1 MKISNK
7 TYLTILTV
15 VLSTICLNAFSSL
28 SQSPDFK
35 PVWQSGTP
43 ITIVSEQDKMTKYT
57 VELPPF
63 KKEQDKVLVMK
74 FQARL
79 DTPTPA
85 GWNEYLAIEMNHTLL
100 NQKVLVSD
108 YTSGYY
114 RLINRVQPLKT
125 TIGQINW
132 WKERGEFPCLLT
144 FFSNGKDLDERVIN
158 YKEEGFWYLLD
169 ISDVAN
175 FVEIGAD
182 ERIEK
187 SEKNTIT
194 FINSYLNNYAPDRS
208 INMIIENL
216 EVGYLP
222 RAVVDKYAKQELET
236 YSEVKPKE
244 QAQKD
249 SYSVNIGEDG
259 EIEILIGSAKYKFTS
274 SYSYA
279 GEKIGFNSFNAKSS
293 ENRWGVSINKLADL
307 TFEVLG
313 EDSEYTVKRTIEILD
328 DRIRIK
334 DNIKNKKDDPIGVL
348 IHHEAML
355 TDLPQRWWLAGVESM
370 ELLEGIAENPT
381 FFITCQNTGLGF
393 VAEDNLLRAQG
404 ELVKRNNVV
413 QYSTRHFGLDKNR
426 DYTFEFSLYPSLS
439 ADYFP
444 FINKVRNDWNVNH
457 TILGPF
463 AFSEEVI
470 PERKIK
476 IYSVGP
482 WFDYYTINPA
492 TGKTY
497 TWEEY
502 ENNVKPIIEKI
513 KSQQA
518 DAILLGKVETNLF
531 SLDKKDIKG
540 GEILPGGSADG
551 SGKYGLILNKE
562 QSEVL
567 KKSIPEWLDSILQT
581 EEGNVIVDNYYL
593 STPDSINLLLY
604 LKKDNYRF
612 KHFIK
617 QIDFLMDKIGFGGVY
632 IDQFTLTWGKLGRPD
647 RQTYEQW
654 DGFTVDI
661 DETTGKIT
669 KKYTDCGFIGAT
681 ARGEVLKHIIDK
693 GGIAVVNTF
702 PTAKE
707 EQNIP
712 NVFRFAEFE
721 NDPVNPLTFMDKK
734 PPNTIQCAK
743 GHLSTP
749 IILGIRPVRF
759 GEEGKTK
766 CAEII
771 MKSVITAL
779 RNGSLYYY
787 YESII
792 PKETNGEC
800 GPVNHMF
807 PFTPVEI
814 NEGYLIGKERVITC
828 VSKTFHWEKE
838 PNIYLFDLKGRE
850 IPHNSKVTENNGAW
864 EVNINLN
871 DWNEI
876 AVIE

>member
-1 MKISNK
+1 M
-7 TYLTILTV
+7 
-15 VLSTICLNAFSSL
+15 
-28 SQSPDFK
+28 
-35 PVWQSGTP
+35 
-43 ITIVSEQDKMTKYT
+43 
-57 VELPPF
+57 
-63 KKEQDKVLVMK
+63 VLVMK

-85 GWNEYLAIEMNHTLL
+85 GWNEYLAIEINGTLL
-100 NQKVLVSD
+100 NQKVIVSD

-114 RLINRVQPLKT
+114 RLINRVEPLKT
-125 TIGQINW
+125 TLGQINW
-132 WKERGEFPCLLT
+132 WKEIGEFPCLLT
-144 FFSNGKDLDERVIN
+144 FFSNGKELDKRIIN

-194 FINSYLNNYAPDRS
+194 FINTYLNNYAPGKS

-216 EVGYLP
+216 EIGYLP
-222 RAVVDKYAKQELET
+222 RAEVGKYAKQELEK
-236 YSEVKPKE
+236 YGDVKAKE
-244 QAQKD
+244 QVKRD
-249 SYSVNIGEDG
+249 IYDVTIGETG
-259 EIEILIGSAKYKFTS
+259 EIEILIGVAKYKFTS
-274 SYSYA
+274 SYSCA
-279 GEKIGFNSFNAKSS
+279 GEKIGFNSFNAKNG
-293 ENRWGVSINKLADL
+293 ENRWSVSINKVADS

-313 EDSEYTVKRTIEILD
+313 EGSEYTVKKTIEILD
-328 DRIRIK
+328 DKIK
-334 DNIKNKKDDPIGVL
+334 VKENIKNKKDEPIGV
-348 IHHEAML
+348 IINHETML
-355 TDLPQRWWLAGVESM
+355 TDLPQRWWLAGVDNI

-381 FFITCQNTGLGF
+381 FFITSDSTGLGF

-404 ELVKRNNVV
+404 ELVKRNNVI
-413 QYSTRHFGLDKNR
+413 QYSTRHFGLDQNK

-439 ADYFP
+439 TEYFS

-470 PERKIK
+470 PERQIK
-476 IYSVGP
+476 IYAVGP

-518 DAILLGKVETNLF
+518 DAILLGKVETNLY
-531 SLDKKDIKG
+531 SLNKKDIEG
-540 GEILPGGSADG
+540 GEILPGGSADR
-551 SGKYGLILNKE
+551 SGKYGLTLNSE

-604 LKKDNYRF
+604 LKEGNYRF

-617 QIDFLMDKIGFGGVY
+617 QIDFLMDKVGFGGVY

-669 KKYTDCGFIGAT
+669 RKYTDCGFIGAT
-681 ARGEVLKHIIDK
+681 ARGEVLKHITYK

-707 EQNIP
+707 EQNLP

-721 NDPVNPLTFMDKK
+721 SDPVNPLTFMDKK

-771 MKSVITAL
+771 IKSVITAL

-787 YESII
+787 YESVI
-792 PKETNGEC
+792 PKETNGKY

-838 PNIYLFDLKGRE
+838 PKIYLFDLKGRE
-850 IPHNSKVTENNGAW
+850 IPHNSKVTENSGVW